1 MNYKK
6 IGIVIADR
14 DEYHPFVKMIADAK
28 QIKVFNMQ
36 GISFKMGESD
46 VSVLLCGIGK
56 VNAATAATALV
67 SAGCEAILNFGLSGG
82 LGNSKKGGFCL
93 PDTFLEHDFD
103 FTDLGYKPC
112 EKPWQEYIYKADKD
126 LLALFSKTL
135 GVKPGGTAVT
145 GDSFICDE
153 QKSKELSD
161 NFSASS
167 CDMETAAIASVCYA
181 AGVPFAVL
189 RRISDDAG
197 DDAIDTYRDVNTN
210 EGDVLGNAFLKCL
223 KAVTN
228 AEG

>member
-93 PDTFLEHDFD
+93 PDTSPLHVLTLYTFAGNVLLHREVIF
-103 FTDLGYKPC
+103 F
-112 EKPWQEYIYKADKD
+112 EKYFFRKNI
-126 LLALFSKTL
+126 
-135 GVKPGGTAVT
+135 
-145 GDSFICDE
+145 I
-153 QKSKELSD
+153 
-161 NFSASS
+161 
-167 CDMETAAIASVCYA
+167 VCNI
-181 AGVPFAVL
+181 PHS
-189 RRISDDAG
+189 RI
-197 DDAIDTYRDVNTN
+197 V
-210 EGDVLGNAFLKCL
+210 L
-223 KAVTN
+223 KA
-228 AEG
+228 